1 MTDDSVS
8 SHKIDVEVCNYSS
21 RADPIFNTSY
31 VPTDDPTPS
40 TAVPQDVSDYSA
52 IEATG
57 MGVRKPIAGDTNDK
71 SNLKNSSKIGK
82 KTLLDFLLPP
92 KQQIPSTTEGKHIL

>member
-1 MTDDSVS
+1 
-8 SHKIDVEVCNYSS
+8 
-21 RADPIFNTSY
+21 
-31 VPTDDPTPS
+31 
-40 TAVPQDVSDYSA
+40 
-52 IEATG
+52 

-92 KQQIPSTTEGKHIL
+92 KQQMPSTTEGKHTP